1 MPKRKAPHQWTD
13 EETHTLD
20 SMIGRCIGRGTL
32 VQLYDRI
39 VDCKRG
45 ASLAARTRAVLHRVH
60 VPSRSASASRARAML
75 AIRHAVLDEL
85 CERTRCRDEKL
96 VRGVLRQ
103 HPRST
108 VDALT
113 EKVLDLVRPRCEIC
127 LERGTAQRMRR
138 LAPISSES
146 YSRSA
151 CGHAFCQR
159 CWKRH
164 VNTQV
169 QAGKGHVLCPAV
181 GCHTALLPP
190 DLVSLGVSQRTR
202 KKFAKNREANGQKH
216 YAEFIQSSAN
226 QRWLDSVGAKCC
238 PSCSVLIEKD
248 GGCDQVSC
256 TCGHTFNWHYDETV
270 DSDGEGDGY
279 TLEELNRIRLAESM
293 REDFL
298 LYLEN
303 RDF

>member
-1 MPKRKAPHQWTD
+1 MPRRKAPQQWTD
-13 EETHTLD
+13 VETRTLRGLL
-20 SMIGRCIGRGTL
+20 GRGTGRGTL
-32 VQLYDRI
+32 VRLYDRI
-39 VDCKRG
+39 VECKRG

-75 AIRHAVLDEL
+75 VIRRAVLDEL
-85 CERTRCRDEKL
+85 CERTRCRDEEL

-108 VDALT
+108 VGALADL
-113 EKVLDLVRPRCEIC
+113 VLDLVRPRCEIC
-127 LERGTAQRMRR
+127 LERGTTQRMRR

-164 VNTQV
+164 VNLQV
-169 QAGKGHVLCPAV
+169 EAGKGHVLCPAA
-181 GCHTALLPP
+181 GCHTALLLS

-202 KKFAKNREANGQKH
+202 KKFAKNREASGQEH
-216 YAEFIQSSAN
+216 YEEFVQSSAN
-226 QRWLDSVGAKCC
+226 QRWLDSAGAKRC

-248 GGCDQVSC
+248 GGCSQVSC

-270 DSDGEGDGY
+270 DSDSEGGY
-279 TLEELNRIRLAESM
+279 TLEELNRIRLAEEM
-293 REDFL
+293 REHYL
-298 LYLEN
+298 CYLEQ